1 MLVCSNLGRL
11 CRLLHLSN
19 SHASLTLEESNNP
32 IRIEND
38 FEIDFRCS
46 FSSLGV

>member
-1 MLVCSNLGRL
+1 MLVSNVGRL
-11 CRLLHLSN
+11 CKLLHLSN
-19 SHASLTLEESNNP
+19 SHASLTLEVSNNP
-32 IRIEND
+32 IGIEND

>member
-1 MLVCSNLGRL
+1 MLVSNLSRL
-11 CRLLHLSN
+11 CKLSN
-19 SHASLTLEESNNP
+19 SHASLTLEVSNNP